1 MTETLEDGSD
11 WSALHRFRALAS
23 DTERFEQMFMT
34 SLAASR
40 TSKQNGT
47 DIANVQ
53 ATVLKQNSRIGKLE
67 TRWIQGAAV
76 IAFLMVVVPMIIAGA
91 SLIK

>member
-40 TSKQNGT
+40 SSRQNSHDIADVKATVVKQNG
-47 DIANVQ
+47 
-53 ATVLKQNSRIGKLE
+53 RIGKLE
-67 TRWIQGAAV
+67 SKVLPIVAV
-76 IAFLMVVVPMIIAGA
+76 LGFLALAIPIGISAVG
-91 SLIK
+91 LFR